1 MANDEELCDSIQI
14 APKKLKEPANIFLE
28 IKNPDKLLKNNNF
41 GEEEKK
47 VCPKNLIRDCH
58 SGYITSLSFSPDG
71 TVIISSV
78 GTVLVP

>member
-41 GEEEKK
+41 VEEGKK
-47 VCPKNLIRDCH
+47 VCPKNLIRDRRM
-58 SGYITSLSFSPDG
+58 ITKLIGHTYPVDSVASPQ
-71 TVIISSV
+71 TEHW
-78 GTVLVP
+78 